1 MALVGRNTALTI
13 GASSTPWNRRLRED
27 GICRDRSPARKNF
40 SFFDLLR
47 QTCSRIGALRGRRPK
62 TVVHCFVVHT
72 GGGASPS
79 MAVADPIYA
88 TLREPFDMYV
98 ISPLLGQAGTHE
110 LGLYR
115 DTSINDHGMVHE
127 YSSLQPVGR

>member
-1 MALVGRNTALTI
+1 
-13 GASSTPWNRRLRED
+13 
-27 GICRDRSPARKNF
+27 
-40 SFFDLLR
+40 
-47 QTCSRIGALRGRRPK
+47 
-62 TVVHCFVVHT
+62 
-72 GGGASPS
+72 